1 VAIPI
6 LYVKEEGGVGGGDK
20 KKKEKKTSEAE
31 AEVHSHYFGEYVT
44 DPQVCARA
52 GIQSDAL
59 SQFAMGVSL
68 IVDNSMILGGKRR
81 T

>member
-1 VAIPI
+1 M
-6 LYVKEEGGVGGGDK
+6 GGGDK
-20 KKKEKKTSEAE
+20 KKKKTSEAE

-44 DPQVCARA
+44 DPQICARA

-68 IVDNSMILGGKRR
+68 IVDNSMILGGGKKDVSAR
-81 T
+81 TRHHPVI

>member
-1 VAIPI
+1 VASPI

-20 KKKEKKTSEAE
+20 KKKKTSEAE

-44 DPQVCARA
+44 DPQICARA

-68 IVDNSMILGGKRR
+68 IVDNSMILGGGGRR